1 MLLMVFGYH
10 SYVLFV
16 RHTPNYLR
24 GYPTTR
30 PAFYVSNHG
39 ARLPR
44 VGFFGFPHRN
54 GWKGIGALYA
64 QGVLKGTYG
73 SDEEPLITSWYA
85 RKAARC
91 PTAAD
96 HYFVTDPVQDAL
108 PLEVD
113 FTLDTPHLEGFIWS
127 DGRPALEMYSRKP
140 VDGPTDYDLSALA
153 PAFDATTQ
161 PDVGLWALTEP
172 LPRCR
177 VDAELGEQARLIGFD
192 APRQVAA
199 GEALSILLYWRPRAA
214 SDRPYSVFVHVEMDG
229 ERLIAQSDGPPACGS
244 EPTTKWQP
252 GATVVDG
259 HSLTLEPNTTPGEYQ
274 LLVGLYDSMTGER
287 LPVSGRDA
295 DPGGNAVYLGQVV
308 VTAPSQP

>member
-1 MLLMVFGYH
+1 
-10 SYVLFV
+10 
-16 RHTPNYLR
+16 
-24 GYPTTR
+24 
-30 PAFYVSNHG
+30 
-39 ARLPR
+39 
-44 VGFFGFPHRN
+44 
-54 GWKGIGALYA
+54 
-64 QGVLKGTYG
+64 VLKGTYG